1 VSSCTASP
9 ALTFHPGKQVTQ
21 AGFGSASSKERQAD
35 TIIKQAYDVF
45 SIEHVLRPRPQPAN
59 NETLPGTAGSF
70 LRAFTNLAAPPSQVP
85 LLTINGFAEL
95 CKIEALSDPDKS
107 LSNLNAIMRHYGL
120 TIWRERGDLPRWALP
135 PAPVPQMLQRLAHS
149 RTVMAM
155 QAQNVAPATAR
166 NHAMAIA
173 QSDARI
179 RASAE
184 SIDRMGE
191 IGTGSYYRTE
201 YRYI

>member
-1 VSSCTASP
+1 
-9 ALTFHPGKQVTQ
+9 
-21 AGFGSASSKERQAD
+21 
-35 TIIKQAYDVF
+35 
-45 SIEHVLRPRPQPAN
+45 
-59 NETLPGTAGSF
+59 
-70 LRAFTNLAAPPSQVP
+70 VP

-107 LSNLNAIMRHYGL
+107 LSNLNAIMRNYGL

-155 QAQNVAPATAR
+155 QVQNVAPATAR

-173 QSDARI
+173 QSDAQI